1 MADRIGTKA
10 AWLSGLIGVAL
21 LAAVVAVALHAS
33 DAEAFARVIEQA
45 QPAWLAAAL
54 GLQMAT
60 YLAGAE
66 IWRCVTRAA
75 GMPLRVG
82 LAYRLSV
89 VELLVDQALPSS
101 GLSGS
106 VVVAGALQ
114 RRGIGKDVT
123 TAGIV
128 VNAVAYLMAYIAALG
143 AGIAV
148 LTAQGRAT
156 APVLV
161 AGGAFILAAAVVAAA
176 AIRLSGTQARWLND
190 RAHVPAWLR
199 RALDLLAQ
207 ARPTLVR
214 NPRLIG
220 SGTALQ
226 LAIVALD
233 ALTMWAL
240 IRSLGV
246 AAPPAAVFTSF
257 MISTVLRTVSIV
269 PAGLGAFEAAS
280 ILTLHGA
287 GIEVPVALA
296 ATLLF
301 RGFSFWLPMLP
312 GLLLAPSV
320 LVSRPMATTPGRRP
334 GPTGAGTRQRCWRHC
349 APRRTASP
357 RKKQRGACADT
368 APTRSRMSSAPTR
381 RACCCGSSRV
391 RWC

>member
-1 MADRIGTKA
+1 MPRGEGHSRPLRTSTRKHSHRWNLNAELRARPRVCRRGRVRAGTLGFSGDGYSLATPVWRSTLRKALMADRIGTKA

-33 DAEAFARVIEQA
+33 DAEAFARLIERA

-161 AGGAFILAAAVVAAA
+161 AGGAFILAAAVVAAG
-176 AIRLSGTQARWLND
+176 AI
-190 RAHVPAWLR
+190 
-199 RALDLLAQ
+199 
-207 ARPTLVR
+207 
-214 NPRLIG
+214 
-220 SGTALQ
+220 
-226 LAIVALD
+226 
-233 ALTMWAL
+233 
-240 IRSLGV
+240 
-246 AAPPAAVFTSF
+246 
-257 MISTVLRTVSIV
+257 
-269 PAGLGAFEAAS
+269 
-280 ILTLHGA
+280 
-287 GIEVPVALA
+287 
-296 ATLLF
+296 
-301 RGFSFWLPMLP
+301 
-312 GLLLAPSV
+312 
-320 LVSRPMATTPGRRP
+320 
-334 GPTGAGTRQRCWRHC
+334 
-349 APRRTASP
+349 
-357 RKKQRGACADT
+357 
-368 APTRSRMSSAPTR
+368 
-381 RACCCGSSRV
+381 
-391 RWC
+391 